1 MRGKTIA
8 FQGEHGAY
16 SEEAAIAFFGQ
27 SIKTLPCRSFTDIL
41 EAVKQGKAD
50 KGMLPV
56 ENSIEGSVGA
66 ALDLL
71 AKERAIL
78 EAEYKLPVHHCFI
91 GHPGTSFADIKQVYS
106 HPQAL
111 GQCREFLDRH
121 GWEIIPFY
129 DTAGS
134 VKMVEEEGMR
144 NAAGIASALAAEI
157 YGMEVLAKNIETEN
171 SNTTRFLVLGTEKP
185 APTGRDKTSLVLRTK
200 HEPGALLRVLEAFAR
215 EGVNLTKL
223 ESRPVPKEP
232 WTYSFFLDCEGH
244 KQDTAL
250 KRALD
255 AARAHVMELRVLGS
269 YPCTLPVSC
278 GAKMLGC

>member
-1 MRGKTIA
+1 MITIA

-16 SEEAAIAFFGQ
+16 SESAAFAHFGREIQ
-27 SIKTLPCRSFTDIL
+27 TLPCVSFAEL
-41 EAVKQGKAD
+41 FEAVEQGKAD

-71 AKERAIL
+71 AKQGAVIEG
-78 EAEYKLPVHHCFI
+78 EHKLPVHHCLI
-91 GHPGTSFADIKQVYS
+91 GHPGVLLENITRVYS

-111 GQCREFLDRH
+111 GQCREFLDKH
-121 GWEIIPFY
+121 EWDIVPFY

-134 VKMVEEEGMR
+134 VKMVKEEKMR
-144 NAAGIASALAAEI
+144 NAAGIASALAAGIYEMEI
-157 YGMEVLAKNIETEN
+157 LAKNIETEN
-171 SNTTRFLVLGTEKP
+171 TNTTRFLVLGTKTPEP
-185 APTGRDKTSLVLRTK
+185 SGNDKTSLVFRTK
-200 HEPGALLRVLEAFAR
+200 HEPGALLRVLEAFAK

-244 KQDTAL
+244 KQDAAL
-250 KRALD
+250 NRALD
-255 AARAHVMELRVLGS
+255 AVRAHVIELWVLGS
-269 YPCTLPVSC
+269 YPT
-278 GAKMLGC
+278 AA